1 MSQETPPRWDLES
14 IYPGLDAEAFRED
27 LRRVREGLDAL
38 DAYLDAEG
46 IGRDG
51 PVPEE
56 DAALAERIG
65 EVIARTNALLTL
77 HGTLRAYV
85 HGIVTT
91 DSYNTA
97 ARRMQSELEALEVRL
112 ERQEVRF
119 RGWIGRVAE
128 DPARL
133 DRALATPGAA
143 GEHAFYVRETA
154 EQSQYLMPE
163 AEEALAA
170 ELSLSGARAWERL
183 RGVVTSQLQ
192 VPFSRDGQEE
202 LLPITVVQGY
212 RTHPDGALRRQGYE
226 VEMKAWESVQEPL
239 AACLNGIKGTVITLN
254 RRRGRE
260 DALHEALDQARID
273 RETLSAMLVAMRDA
287 FPTFRRYWQAKAKRL
302 GQEALPWWD
311 LFAPVGSVE
320 RRYPFGEARNMI
332 VSELGAFH
340 GRLGRFVEHAFQ
352 ERWID
357 AEPRAGKRGG
367 AFCMRVP
374 GPKESRILCNYDGSL
389 DEVLTLA
396 HELGHAYHNEC
407 LREKTPLQRQTPM
420 TLAETASIFN
430 QTIMTDAVLARA
442 KDPQEELAI
451 LEAFL
456 TDAGQVVVD
465 ITSRYLFE
473 EEVFARRAEADL
485 SAEDLCDIMLRA
497 QQDTYGDGLDPRH
510 LNPYMWAWKPHYY
523 SAGLSFYNF
532 PYAFGLLFGL
542 GLYARYRE
550 QGAAFLADYDAL
562 LASTGEARAADLAGR
577 FGIDL
582 RSPAF
587 WEGSLQVVARRVDR
601 YLEI

>member
-1 MSQETPPRWDLES
+1 MTARSPRTTQRS
-14 IYPGLDAEAFRED
+14 PGGS
-27 LRRVREGLDAL
+27 GL
-38 DAYLDAEG
+38 
-46 IGRDG
+46 
-51 PVPEE
+51 V
-56 DAALAERIG
+56 ERM
-65 EVIARTNALLTL
+65 NALLEL
-77 HGTLRAYV
+77 YGTLRAYV
-85 HGIVTT
+85 HGLVTT
-91 DSYNTA
+91 DSYDTA
-97 ARRMQSELEALEVRL
+97 ARRMQSALEPLDVRM

-133 DRALATPGAA
+133 EAALAAPGVAA
-143 GEHAFYVRETA
+143 EHAFFLRETA
-154 EQSQYLMPE
+154 EQSRYLMPE

-170 ELSLSGARAWERL
+170 ELSMSGARAWERL

-192 VPFSRDGQEE
+192 APFARDGHEE
-202 LLPITVVQGY
+202 TLPITVIQGY
-212 RTHPDGALRRQGYE
+212 RTHPDAAVRRQAYE
-226 VEMKAWESVQEPL
+226 VEQKAWESVQEPL
-239 AACLNGIKGTVITLN
+239 AACLNGIKGTVITLF
-254 RRRGRE
+254 RRRGRQ
-260 DALHEALDQARID
+260 DALHESLDQARID
-273 RETLSAMLVAMRDA
+273 RETLEAMLGAMRAA
-287 FPTFRRYWQAKAKRL
+287 FPTFRRYWRAKAERL
-302 GQEALPWWD
+302 GHEALPWWD
-311 LFAPVGSVE
+311 LFAPVGSAE
-320 RRYPFGEARNMI
+320 RRYAFSEARDMI
-332 VSELGAFH
+332 VAELGAFH
-340 GRLGRFVEHAFQ
+340 PRLGRFVEHAFRA
-352 ERWID
+352 RWID

-374 GPKESRILCNYDGSL
+374 GPKESRVLCNYDGSL

-407 LREKTPLQRQTPM
+407 LREKTPLQRLTPM

-442 KDPQEELAI
+442 EDPQEELAI

-473 EEVFARRAEADL
+473 GEVFDRRAEAEL
-485 SAEDLCDIMLRA
+485 SAQDLCEIMLRA
-497 QQDTYGDGLDPRH
+497 QRDTYGDGLDERY

-523 SAGLSFYNF
+523 SSGLSFYNY

-550 QGAAFLADYDAL
+550 EGQPFLADYDRL
-562 LASTGEARAADLAGR
+562 LASTGEARAAELAAR

-587 WEGSLQVVARRVDR
+587 WESSLDVVARRVER
-601 YLEI
+601 YVAL